1 MKIITE
7 NKKGLFNSKVL
18 DKWQAGIILTG
29 PEVKSVK
36 MGKINLTGSYVSLV
50 FNKRNQKPEAWLKN
64 CHISPY
70 PKAGYSQKN
79 YEPTTPRKLLLNKQE
94 INFLIGK
101 EKTKGLTIIPVNVYI
116 KNGLIKLEIALVQ
129 GLSKVDKR
137 EKIKKREI
145 DKRIRQKLSY

>member
-7 NKKGLFNSKVL
+7 NKKAGFDYEIL

-36 MGKINLTGSYVSLV
+36 FGKINLTGSFVTLV
-50 FNKRNQKPEAWLKN
+50 FNEKNKKIEVWLKN

-79 YEPTTPRKLLLNKQE
+79 YEPTRPRKLLLNKNE
-94 INFLIGK
+94 IHFLIGK
-101 EKTKGLTIIPVNVYI
+101 EKIKGLTILPLSVYI
-116 KNGLIKLEIALVQ
+116 KNGLVKVEIALAK
-129 GLSKVDKR
+129 GRKKFDKR

-145 DKRIRQKLSY
+145 EKRIRQNLQY